1 LNLPDIITETR
12 IPKMTDRIKILFV
25 CGRNRWRSPTA
36 ERIYCDDPRVSV
48 RSGGVNGNSR
58 REVSESDLDWADLV
72 LVMERRYTLRI
83 KSRFHN
89 RESFPPMESLEIQ
102 DDYAPMNQ
110 QLIGLIRVGTEH
122 HIMSFQL
129 YPTDGLR
136 AGP

>member
-1 LNLPDIITETR
+1 
-12 IPKMTDRIKILFV
+12 
-25 CGRNRWRSPTA
+25 
-36 ERIYCDDPRVSV
+36 
-48 RSGGVNGNSR
+48 
-58 REVSESDLDWADLV
+58 
-72 LVMERRYTLRI
+72 MERRYTLRI